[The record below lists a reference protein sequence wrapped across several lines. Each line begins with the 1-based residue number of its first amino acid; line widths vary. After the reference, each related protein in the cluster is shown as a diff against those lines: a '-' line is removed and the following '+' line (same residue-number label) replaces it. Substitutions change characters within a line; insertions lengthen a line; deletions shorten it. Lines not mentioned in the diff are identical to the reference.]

1 MCQSP
6 RTDHPDAPEVGGTT
20 PDAAALHE
28 IVDGVFAW
36 IQPDGTW
43 WVNNAGA
50 IHGGGGV
57 IVVDTCAT
65 EQRTGRFLAA
75 VAAATG
81 DAPIPL
87 AINTHQHGDHTY
99 GNSLLPATTT
109 IVGHELMRAGLAD
122 DPLIDGCPPLWFPVP
137 DWGRVE
143 RRLPSASFSD
153 ALTLHSGT
161 RRVEVRHPGFT
172 AHTAGDVVA
181 WLPEERVLFTGDLI
195 FHGLTPLVFMGSVDG
210 ARRAL
215 EWLAAFGPAHLVP
228 GHGPLVTGGEVDGV
242 LDDHDRYYRFVDGVA
257 RAGLAADS
265 SPLEACRRTDLGEFA
280 AWADS
285 ERLVLN
291 VHRAY
296 ADAHDR
302 ELDLLQAFADAIDWH
317 GGPLATSV

>member
-1 MCQSP
+1 
-6 RTDHPDAPEVGGTT
+6 
-20 PDAAALHE
+20 
-28 IVDGVFAW
+28 
-36 IQPDGTW
+36 
-43 WVNNAGA
+43 
-50 IHGGGGV
+50 
-57 IVVDTCAT
+57 
-65 EQRTGRFLAA
+65 
-75 VAAATG
+75 
-81 DAPIPL
+81 
-87 AINTHQHGDHTY
+87 
-99 GNSLLPATTT
+99 
-109 IVGHELMRAGLAD
+109 
-122 DPLIDGCPPLWFPVP
+122 
-137 DWGRVE
+137 
-143 RRLPSASFSD
+143 
-153 ALTLHSGT
+153 
-161 RRVEVRHPGFT
+161 
-172 AHTAGDVVA
+172 
-181 WLPEERVLFTGDLI
+181 
-195 FHGLTPLVFMGSVDG
+195 VFMGSVDG

-228 GHGPLVTGGEVDGV
+228 GHGPLVTVGELDGV